1 MSNGTRQ
8 DQRLADTL
16 RPDHVLP
23 DEIGL
28 AERVRITLAQAA
40 GLRFGAGADAGRWD
54 TTLRQDE
61 SVVLAEVA
69 TFPLPRLE
77 QEFLAALDREGEAA
91 LWARVW
97 RLVRTYD
104 GWCWWLAGRE
114 GEAGSALGEALL
126 AQIEQGLAAVVTA
139 GRAAFGASG
148 ASGGTVSEAPLH
160 PAWLR
165 ADSAAR
171 VTPLTAA
178 LAPDDRRGRRQ
189 WLRRAWLALTLAIQR
204 LQPQA
209 QALFE
214 RSLGGGR
221 HEPAMGLLLATLQ
234 LFQYS
239 RAPLNRFP
247 ERLIDFYYRD
257 VLRLAPR
264 PGLPEQVHLL
274 LEREP
279 RHAGI
284 VPIAAGTR
292 FVGGKDA
299 QGQVLTFTADGP
311 LALTGTRVVAL
322 CTLRVERDTLISPER
337 EFDFAT
343 RLKVE
348 QLPLQ
353 APDAAYVDR
362 PAWWPLLGGAVRG
375 SASLAQDALLGFA
388 LASPLLRLKEGTR
401 EVRIRLQFAHPAA
414 SDEALVRALR
424 TPRAQRDV
432 AWLTEAFRAYAAYE
446 AQHFPGRPR
455 PGGAAPAFDPAA
467 MAQAAWQ
474 RAATFEAD
482 VQLAFL
488 LAACLACD
496 HAAVFAERLG
506 RLFAVWLVAGDEQ
519 LRLVDLQ
526 ALRAHAATLRGQDAA
541 GASTTAT
548 EAGHATARDARGRD
562 KESANESTSE
572 SANESTSESTNDRR
586 KEPRVEIDDPL
597 ILIYPPHNHDAEG
610 KLPERDLI
618 FERVFAGVWQA
629 RVSTATGW
637 LTVDKVF
644 THRRAPASDTWGGG
658 IELVLRLGAEQP
670 PVVPCIPAV
679 HGAQWPAQAMLQLA
693 VQTRGRLYAY
703 SLLGQYTLS
712 EMNLTVNVRDLRDVV
727 LYNQLGRLDPSKPFL
742 PFGPAPTP
750 GSYLVFGS
758 QELACKPL
766 QLLHLSFNWA
776 NLPDLPGG
784 FPEHYARY
792 PGDWRAAGFR
802 LGTAVLTDGQWRNGN
817 EALLP
822 MFSTVHERERLLRE
836 HHLVFPG
843 AALRRLHR
851 ATPPRPAA
859 QPFLYG
865 LGSRNGF
872 FRLDLAE
879 PPMAFGHAVYP
890 TLLSTT
896 LTRNTRLKRPMALPR
911 EPYTPTLQGLALHY
925 QSTQDIRFAVDDG
938 HDADAS
944 LLHRAYHLYP
954 YGIAAMV
961 PLHGR
966 PPGLLPHHAGDGNLF
981 IGLSGDDL
989 QGTLS
994 LFFHL
999 RKEEAAERWGDAAP
1013 ELQWATWQDGHWQP
1027 LAPHMVLS
1035 DGTQG
1040 LLRSGI
1046 VQLNLPAGMT
1056 ANCASLP
1063 GQCYWLRLSAD
1074 WGFTQLAGLYGVH
1087 AQAITATRTVLPADE
1102 QAPIAVP
1109 PGTINM
1115 PGERVPGLRAV
1126 VQVGPADGWR
1136 AADRPEAVRMRAA
1149 ERLRHKLR
1157 AVTRWD
1163 YERLL
1168 LDAFPQVYKARC
1180 FAHHE
1185 ATLVDPAGRRHQ
1197 HLANLPGQ
1205 ILLAVVPHPQ
1215 PGELFRSTE
1224 APRFDAA
1231 LLEAMRANLQA
1242 CAPNGAR
1249 VLVRNAAY
1257 ERVQVRCILRLVAGS
1272 HPGAMLRQLNQALV
1286 EYLSPWHVDGIGA
1299 DFDWS
1304 VRADTLEAF
1313 LRAQPGV
1320 DAVGKLSMLHIV
1332 RNDRQFNV
1340 LHDTATH
1347 TIRGEARTLRPAQP
1361 WSLLLPTRRHLL
1373 ELRDDIGPLVPHVT
1387 GIRRLEV
1394 GSTFIVGRTAP
1405 NSSAQVRNDQ

>member
-8 DQRLADTL
+8 DERLADTL

-40 GLRFGAGADAGRWD
+40 SLRFGAGADRWD
-54 TTLRQDE
+54 TALRQDE

-77 QEFLAALDREGEAA
+77 QEFVAALDREGEAA
-91 LWARVW
+91 LWARIW

-114 GEAGSALGEALL
+114 GVAGSALGEALL
-126 AQIEQGLAAVVTA
+126 AQIEQGLAGVVTA
-139 GRAAFGASG
+139 GRAAFGLPGGG
-148 ASGGTVSEAPLH
+148 ADDAPLH
-160 PAWLR
+160 PVWLR
-165 ADSAAR
+165 PDSAAR
-171 VTPLTAA
+171 VTPLTGAP
-178 LAPDDRRGRRQ
+178 APDDRRARRQ

-257 VLRLAPR
+257 VLRLSPR
-264 PGLPEQVHLL
+264 PGLPEHVHLL

-279 RHAGI
+279 RHRGI

-299 QGQVLTFTADGP
+299 QGQVLTFAADGP
-311 LALTGTRVVAL
+311 LELTGTRVVAL
-322 CTLRVERDTLISPER
+322 CTQRVERDPLISPER

-348 QLPLQ
+348 ELPLQ

-362 PAWWPLLGGAVRG
+362 PAWWPLLGGTVRG

-388 LASPLLRLKEGTR
+388 LASPLLRLKEGKR
-401 EVRIRLQFAHPAA
+401 EIRVRLQFAHPAA
-414 SDEALVRALR
+414 NDESLVRALR
-424 TPRAQRDV
+424 TSRAQRDV
-432 AWLTEAFRAYAAYE
+432 AWLTDAFRAYAAYE

-455 PGGAAPAFDPAA
+455 PGGAAPALDPETL
-467 MAQAAWQ
+467 AQAAWK
-474 RAATFEAD
+474 RAPAFEAD

-488 LAACLACD
+488 VAACLACD
-496 HAAVFAERLG
+496 DAAVFAERLG
-506 RLFAVWLVAGDEQ
+506 RLFAVWMVAGDEQ

-526 ALRAHAATLRGQDAA
+526 ALRAHAAALRGQDGA
-541 GASTTAT
+541 GEGTADI
-548 EAGHATARDARGRD
+548 RD
-562 KESANESTSE
+562 
-572 SANESTSESTNDRR
+572 
-586 KEPRVEIDDPL
+586 EPRVEIDDPL
-597 ILIYPPHNHDAEG
+597 ILIYPPLNPGAEAA
-610 KLPERDLI
+610 LPERDLI
-618 FERVFAGVWQA
+618 FERVFASVWQA
-629 RVSTATGW
+629 RLSTATGW

-658 IELVLRLGAEQP
+658 MELVLRLGADQP
-670 PVVPCIPAV
+670 PVVPCISTV
-679 HGAQWPAQAMLQLA
+679 HGVQWPAQAMLQMA
-693 VQTRGRLYAY
+693 VQTRGRLYAF
-703 SLLGQYTLS
+703 SLLGQYALS
-712 EMNLTVNVRDLRDVV
+712 EINLTVNVDDLRDVV

-742 PFGPAPTP
+742 PFGPTP
-750 GSYLVFGS
+750 MPGGYLVFGS

-776 NLPDLPGG
+776 NLPDLSGG

-792 PGDWRAAGFR
+792 PGDWRASGFR

-822 MFSTVHERERLLRE
+822 MFSTVHGRERLLRE
-836 HHLVFPG
+836 HRLVFPG

-879 PPMAFGHAVYP
+879 PPTAFGHGLYP

-896 LTRNTRLKRPMALPR
+896 LTRNTKLKRPAALPR

-925 QSTQDIRFAVDDG
+925 QSTQDIRLVPGDG
-938 HDADAS
+938 SDADQS
-944 LLHRAYHLYP
+944 LLQRAYHLYP

-961 PLHGR
+961 PQHGQ
-966 PPGLLPHHAGDGNLF
+966 PPGLLPRHAGDGNLF

-999 RKEEAAERWGDAAP
+999 RREEAAERWGDAVP
-1013 ELQWATWQDGHWQP
+1013 ELHWATWQDGHWQP

-1063 GQCYWLRLSAD
+1063 GACYWLRLGAD

-1087 AQAITATRTVLPADE
+1087 AQAITATRTVLPESD

-1136 AADRPEAVRMRAA
+1136 AADRPEAVRMRGA

-1168 LDAFPQVYKARC
+1168 LDAFPAVFKARC

-1185 ATLVDPAGRRHQ
+1185 ATLIDPAGRRHQ

-1205 ILLAVVPHPQ
+1205 VLLAVVPHPQ

-1231 LLEAMRANLQA
+1231 LLEAMRAHLQA
-1242 CAPNGAR
+1242 CAPAGAR

-1257 ERVQVRCILRLVAGS
+1257 ERAQVRCILRLVSGS

-1286 EYLSPWHVDGIGA
+1286 EYLSPWHADGIGA

-1373 ELRDDIGPLVPHVT
+1373 ELHDDIGPLVPHVT

-1394 GSTFIVGRTAP
+1394 GSTFIVGRAAP
-1405 NSSAQVRNDQ
+1405 NPSAQVRDDQ